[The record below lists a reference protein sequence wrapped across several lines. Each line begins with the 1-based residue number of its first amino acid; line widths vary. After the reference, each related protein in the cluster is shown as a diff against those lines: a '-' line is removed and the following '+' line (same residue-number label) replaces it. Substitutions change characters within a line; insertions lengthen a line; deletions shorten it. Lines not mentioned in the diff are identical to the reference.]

1 MIRRTRTL
9 ICAPLLITTLAAA
22 AACGDS
28 ASQVVAPVDT
38 TNDSVSVSTSAR
50 WNQRAVALVVARQPA
65 SNGQAAVSRI
75 LTYLSLAQYRAVTAA
90 QAAAGGSTKA
100 PSVSAAVGGASTA
113 VLNSFFPLDVAS
125 TEAQLNAD
133 LAIPPW
139 PAAKKED
146 VAAGESLGR
155 SIGAAVLAQ
164 VASDNYLVVAP
175 GAIPTGAD
183 RWLSS
188 AAAVVRSLHG
198 TRPFFLSS
206 ASQLRSPAP
215 PTVGSAQFTA
225 ALAEVRQI
233 ADTRTAAQIAIALSW
248 NTSSGPF
255 TAGALNLIADDVIRE
270 HRIAEPEAARIL
282 AFANAAAFDA
292 QIACWDSKF
301 AYWYIRPSQADPA
314 ITMSI
319 ALPNHPSYPSGHSCM
334 TAAFMGVLS
343 AALPEERTR
352 LEAMVDEAGMSRVYG
367 GIHFRFDID
376 AGREIGRSAA
386 ALALKGSLK

>member
-125 TEAQLNAD
+125 IEAQLNAD

-233 ADTRTAAQIAIALSW
+233 ADTRTAAQIATALSW